1 MVSKGRAMR
10 FMFFLPD
17 HHNGNVTLYVLL
29 ALLFFTALSCSQMA
43 GREASENKK
52 SGDMKMDQHVSGDY
66 RSNEVIVKFKD
77 DLSDKA
83 IERIAESENIEI
95 MKVLSRRVYLFR
107 ITGTSSVEDT
117 IEALKKRKEVEYAE
131 PDYIQRVK

>member
-1 MVSKGRAMR
+1 
-10 FMFFLPD
+10 
-17 HHNGNVTLYVLL
+17 
-29 ALLFFTALSCSQMA
+29 
-43 GREASENKK
+43 
-52 SGDMKMDQHVSGDY
+52 MDQHVSGDY